1 MFYAEPSNRVRLW
14 STAGGV
20 PRSKLLFERGMERKR
35 KYGTAD
41 GFSRN
46 ARIKYHR
53 ESFR

>member
-1 MFYAEPSNRVRLW
+1 MLPPVIALGY
-14 STAGGV
+14 GV
-20 PRSKLLFERGMERKR
+20 PPEAFLARRFERGMERKR

-46 ARIKYHR
+46 ARIKYHS